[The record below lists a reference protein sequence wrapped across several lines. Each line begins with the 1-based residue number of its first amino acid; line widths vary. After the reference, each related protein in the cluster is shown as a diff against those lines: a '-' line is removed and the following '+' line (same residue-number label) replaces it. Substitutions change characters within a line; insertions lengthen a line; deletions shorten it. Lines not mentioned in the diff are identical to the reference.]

1 MSIKIPFDDDPGVRK
16 WRDLARDFAD
26 RIQPFEVEAEMNDGR
41 LSPEQEKIHADLAVE
56 HGFTRMDV
64 PKSQGGLEL
73 IVKEQVAIWEQL
85 GRGTNMLTWCFQEP
99 EEWMFEACSND
110 QIDKYIKPLMSGE
123 QNVCYA
129 ITEDGPGSDVAGIKA
144 TAHFGNESYRING
157 EKWFVTDA
165 NQAAYFIL
173 QAGIVG
179 GPDEGEQA
187 LFFVDSE
194 TPGIEI
200 IQTPKFSHTFI
211 SHHPTYKFTDVV
223 IPQEN
228 RIGKSG
234 DDLTYTQSWFRRERL
249 MIAARCCGAAGRLIE
264 EAMEFAKGRIIDDW
278 PLAERDSVQFV
289 LADCATELHAAR
301 LMTFDA
307 ADAHDRGEDVKI
319 LHARCSMA
327 KLYASEMANRVADKV
342 VQIFGGRGY
351 MREFAAE
358 RFYRELRVDRIWE
371 GTSEIQRLIIAG
383 RLLKYGF
390 EGL

>member
-1 MSIKIPFDDDPGVRK
+1 
-16 WRDLARDFAD
+16 
-26 RIQPFEVEAEMNDGR
+26 MNDGR
-41 LSPEQEKIHADLAVE
+41 LAPEVEARHAEEAVAL
-56 HGFTRMDV
+56 GLNRMDV
-64 PKSQGGLEL
+64 PKSHGGLGL
-73 IVKEQVAIWEQL
+73 SVKEQVAIWEQL

-99 EEWMFEACSND
+99 EEWMFEACTD
-110 QIDKYIKPLMSGE
+110 AQIEKYIMPLVRGE
-123 QNVCYA
+123 KTVCYA
-129 ITEDGPGSDVAGIKA
+129 ITEEGPGSDVAGIKA
-144 TAHFGNESYRING
+144 TAHFGNESYRLNG
-157 EKWFVTDA
+157 DKWFVTDA
-165 NQAAYFIL
+165 NQADFFIF
-173 QAGIVG
+173 QAGIVD

-187 LFFVDSE
+187 LFFVDVDA
-194 TPGIEI
+194 PGIEI
-200 IQTPKFSHTFI
+200 LKTPRFSHTFI
-211 SHHPTYKFTDVV
+211 SHHPTYRFSDVV

-228 RIGKSG
+228 RLGKSG
-234 DDLTYTQSWFRRERL
+234 DNLTYTQSWFRRERL
-249 MIAARCCGAAGRLIE
+249 MIAARCCGAAARLIDD
-264 EAMEFAKGRIIDDW
+264 AMSFAKDRIIDGY

-307 ADAHDRGEDVKI
+307 ADAHDRGENVKI

-342 VQIFGGRGY
+342 VQILGGRGY
-351 MREFAAE
+351 MRENAAE